1 MRKSPSFVRDGPYT
15 NCIHTGGG
23 TIGSGSVQA
32 CSSDGVCSDL
42 DGSAIAASALQA
54 WSDAGIER
62 WALGAEGASCDTTCS
77 AAGLSCSTDSN
88 RFPGNLGA
96 DVTEALFEAAGHDCG
111 SVGTTS
117 SNMITAPYYYPD
129 PPYFCYWTSVSETD
143 PDTPQ
148 CDTTKSDV
156 IRLCP
161 CGRCVCVCVCVR
173 ACVCA

>member
-1 MRKSPSFVRDGPYT
+1 MYATDNTSY
-15 NCIHTGGG
+15 CIHTGGG

-32 CSSDGVCSDL
+32 CSSAGVCSDL
-42 DGSAIAASALQA
+42 AGSAIAASALQA

-62 WALGAEGASCDTTCS
+62 WALGVQGESCDTTCS
-77 AAGLSCSTDSN
+77 AAGLSCSTDNS

-96 DVTEALFEAAGHDCG
+96 SVTEALFEAAGHDCG
-111 SVGTTS
+111 SVLTTTS
-117 SNMITAPYYYPD
+117 YMIKAPYYYPSSSV
-129 PPYFCYWTSVSETD
+129 CYWTSLSQSD
-143 PDTPQ
+143 PDAPQ

-161 CGRCVCVCVCVR
+161 CGRCVCVCVR